1 VTRHDPPPTPSETLT
16 HPPGC
21 LVRLLR
27 IPTYLRT
34 ADERPMLRPPD
45 LVDPEEWGTVLAVRP
60 GDVRTVRFRRG
71 SFLVPVDLLE
81 AAAGAGVNGKGDAP
95 GQAPAAGHTR

>member
-1 VTRHDPPPTPSETLT
+1 VTRDDPAPNPAETLA

-21 LVRLLR
+21 QVRLLR
-27 IPTYLRT
+27 SPTYLRT

-45 LVDPEEWGTVLAVRP
+45 LVDLEEWGTVIAVRP
-60 GDVRTVRFRRG
+60 GDVRAVRFRRG

-81 AAAGAGVNGKGDAP
+81 AAAGAGVNGEGDAP
-95 GQAPAAGHTR
+95 SPAPAADHRR